1 MCSPLASARA
11 DVCPSICLLI
21 RPFNHLI
28 FTTQCGATVLQS
40 NALQRVASRRAKPTK
55 PTPTNHTPY
64 RGVVGLVFWFGFARR
79 DATREDTKP
88 KATVP
93 LIGVWLVRCWVCLR
107 ASCRAARIS
116 ITKTDWFGVC
126 LCNEPTYPLP
136 MYDLVCLPTCPPTH
150 LHTHLPT
157 YILKP
162 LTKSGSAPTDLTTH
176 QPFDLHTYKPTQC
189 ICT

>member
-28 FTTQCGATVLQS
+28 FTSLCGATVLQS

-79 DATREDTKP
+79 DATREDTPNP
-88 KATVP
+88 KQPYP
-93 LIGVWLVRCWVCLR
+93 LLGCSGFSVLVMLI
-107 ASCRAARIS
+107 RAARHDARRHTQHRTNHTPIRGTVALGLVS
-116 ITKTDWFGVC
+116 SRVASRRAKT
-126 LCNEPTYPLP
+126 NQNTEPTTPL
-136 MYDLVCLPTCPPTH
+136 
-150 LHTHLPT
+150 
-157 YILKP
+157 
-162 LTKSGSAPTDLTTH
+162 
-176 QPFDLHTYKPTQC
+176 
-189 ICT
+189 